1 MESAKVMALF
11 KNSDADNCDNY
22 RPISVL
28 PTVSKIVERAAH
40 IQLYN
45 HLDSNGLLHVK
56 QFGFRR
62 KRSTSSALLQFSDD
76 ILQNMEDG
84 LVTGVVFLDLKKAFD
99 TVNHRVLLFKL
110 RALGVDDSA
119 AAWFKSYLTN
129 RCQRTVMGSTVSTPR
144 LVNIGVPQGSVLF
157 PLFFLVYIDDLADS
171 LKNSKASLFADDTAL
186 YCTASTAAELQL
198 KLNEDLALVN
208 DWLTT
213 HKLTLN
219 VSKTKLMV
227 IAGRQKLARVEE
239 IELLVIEN
247 TIEQTDSFK
256 YLGVKLNET
265 MEWSDHIDYIHSKVA
280 KRLELLKRV
289 KHLLPVKSRE
299 IMYNTMIQPI
309 LDYGDI
315 VWGDCFNQTQMD
327 RSQVLQNKAAKIIL
341 NKPVYSSST
350 SALAGL
356 GWKTLKV
363 RRQFHRSLFFFKC
376 SQNKSDF
383 NFNLAHRS
391 SIHNYSTRSSSE
403 FVTPKYTTNWG
414 QSKSD
419 YLFVKEFN
427 LLSNTV
433 KFSKSVSGY
442 IREYFSQS

>member
-1 MESAKVMALF
+1 MRAIQIMAAIYGAF
-11 KNSDADNCDNY
+11 T
-22 RPISVL
+22 L

-76 ILQNMEDG
+76 ILQNMEDE

-99 TVNHRVLLFKL
+99 TVNHRVLLLKL
-110 RALGVDDSA
+110 RALELDDSA

-144 LVNIGVPQGSVLF
+144 LVNIGVPQGSVLG
-157 PLFFLVYIDDLADS
+157 PLFFLVYIDDLANS

-198 KLNEDLALVN
+198 KLNEDLDLVN

-239 IELLVIEN
+239 IELLVNEN

-265 MEWSDHIDYIHSKVA
+265 MEWSDHVDYIQAA
-280 KRLELLKRV
+280 KRLGLLKRV

-315 VWGDCFNQTQMD
+315 VWGDRFNQTQMD
-327 RSQVLQNKAAKIIL
+327 RLQVLQNKAAKIIL

-350 SALAGL
+350 SALASL

-363 RRQFHRSLFFFKC
+363 RRKFHRSLFYFKC
-376 SQNKSDF
+376 SQNMSDF
-383 NFNLAHRS
+383 NFNLVHRS
-391 SIHNYSTRSSSE
+391 SINNYSTRSSSE

-433 KFSKSVSGY
+433 KLSKSVSGF